1 MYLCR
6 LSLIYLP
13 LSESTWWKGQAVIH
27 TSICSLLAL
36 VWTIQLV
43 RTVHAER
50 ETVNMQAGE
59 EAGYLSSLPNPF
71 QYEEGRSGMILV
83 SSVSKVLKKLRKKVL
98 VRFRRSN
105 N

>member
-1 MYLCR
+1 MLTI
-6 LSLIYLP
+6 SNISA

-50 ETVNMQAGE
+50 ETVNMQAGQ
-59 EAGYLSSLPNPF
+59 EAGYLSALPNPF
-71 QYEEGRSGMILV
+71 QYEEGRWGMLLV
-83 SSVSKVLKKLRKKVL
+83 TCRKCLKSCERK
-98 VRFRRSN
+98 F
-105 N
+105 

>member
-1 MYLCR
+1 MLT
-6 LSLIYLP
+6 IIKITA

-59 EAGYLSSLPNPF
+59 EAGYFSSLPNPF
-71 QYEEGRSGMILV
+71 QYEEGRWGMLLV
-83 SSVSKVLKKLRKKVL
+83 TCQKC
-98 VRFRRSN
+98 
-105 N
+105 